1 MIVYHGTT
9 RRRAERICQEGFLPK
24 KPSKRVWFAA
34 GHGYALRR
42 AKTQARRAHDRP
54 VVLTCDIHIDQMRA
68 TFGKRRVMI
77 RNGIIAIDA
86 PVPVA
91 VLRSHPGAADQ
102 PATPDEL
109 AAWVNWLL
117 RLKKHKGVSPRDPGV
132 QRLSRWVVN
141 RLATQTRSIIRK
153 TELLEMAR
161 RWLPDY
167 FGDVVIDP
175 ERLHASRRPHTI
187 ELTVDIDD
195 ATPSDEQED
204 EAVECLEDERAERR
218 VRGLELLAKMTH
230 PDLAEWCAMFLDDEA
245 ADVQV
250 AALRAMQTCHD
261 ADPEVIRPLAES
273 DDRRVR
279 AAAIAALAR
288 LGGRQAARW
297 VERGLKDPEPC
308 VRVESA
314 ALLDQF
320 DPARHPLIFELALHD
335 LNPNIVRRAEKLTG
349 KKGHHLQRA
358 YRRLAPGRTN

>member
-34 GHGYALRR
+34 GRGYALRR
-42 AKTQARRAHDRP
+42 AKTQARRAHDAP
-54 VVLTCDIHIDQMRA
+54 SVLTCDIRLDQMRA
-68 TFGKRRVMI
+68 RFGKRRVMC

-102 PATPDEL
+102 PATPEEL

-117 RLKKHKGVSPRDPGV
+117 RLKKHRGVSPRDPGI

-141 RLATQTRSIIRK
+141 RLATQSKSIIRK
-153 TELLEMAR
+153 TELIEMAR

-167 FGDVVIDP
+167 FEGVVVDP
-175 ERLHASRRPHTI
+175 KRLHSSRGPRTI
-187 ELTVDIDD
+187 EVKIAIDD
-195 ATPSDEQED
+195 APHGDKREED
-204 EAVECLEDERAERR
+204 AVDCLEDPRPERR
-218 VRGLELLAKMTH
+218 VRGLELLAEMAH
-230 PDLAEWCAMFLDDEA
+230 PDLFDWCVMCLDDETT
-245 ADVQV
+245 DVQV
-250 AALRAMQTCHD
+250 AALHAMLTCHD
-261 ADPEVIRPLAES
+261 GDADIIRPFVDS

-288 LGGRQAARW
+288 RGGKEAARW

-314 ALLDQF
+314 ALLNGF
-320 DPARHPLIFELALHD
+320 DPAKHPLIFELALHD
-335 LNPNIVRRAEKLTG
+335 LNPNIVQRAEKLTG
-349 KKGHHLQRA
+349 RKGHHLQPA
-358 YRRLAPGRTN
+358 YRHLASKRKD